1 MHIGLGRSLLATWS
15 GHRIIIILV
24 RLLVIYT
31 MMMVSVVVV
40 VVAVVMVVV
49 MVVNTWSWLRYLI
62 TWLPYLE
69 SV

>member
-15 GHRIIIILV
+15 GLRIINI
-24 RLLVIYT
+24 LVIYT
-31 MMMVSVVVV
+31 MMMVLVVV
-40 VVAVVMVVV
+40 VVAVVMVL
-49 MVVNTWSWLRYLI
+49 NTWSWLRYLI

>member
-1 MHIGLGRSLLATWS
+1 MHIGLGKSLLATWS
-15 GHRIIIILV
+15 GLRIINI
-24 RLLVIYT
+24 LVIYT
-31 MMMVSVVVV
+31 MMMVLVVVV

>member
-24 RLLVIYT
+24 RLLVIY
-31 MMMVSVVVV
+31 MMMMVVVV

>member
-15 GHRIIIILV
+15 GYNRIIIILV
-24 RLLVIYT
+24 IYT
-31 MMMVSVVVV
+31 MMVVVV
-40 VVAVVMVVV
+40 VVAMVVV

>member
-15 GHRIIIILV
+15 GYNRIIII
-24 RLLVIYT
+24 LVIYT
-31 MMMVSVVVV
+31 MMMVLVVVV
-40 VVAVVMVVV
+40 VLVEMVVV
-49 MVVNTWSWLRYLI
+49 AVVNTWSWLRYLI

>member
-1 MHIGLGRSLLATWS
+1 MGRSLLATWS
-15 GHRIIIILV
+15 GYNRIIII
-24 RLLVIYT
+24 LVIYT
-31 MMMVSVVVV
+31 MMMVLVVV
-40 VVAVVMVVV
+40 VVAVV